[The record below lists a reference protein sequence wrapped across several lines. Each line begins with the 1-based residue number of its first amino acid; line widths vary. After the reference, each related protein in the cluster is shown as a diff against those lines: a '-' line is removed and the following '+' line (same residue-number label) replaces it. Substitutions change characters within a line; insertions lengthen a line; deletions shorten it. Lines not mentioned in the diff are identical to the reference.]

1 MGFDSS
7 KENTHYVT
15 GIDLSCNNFQNLEG
29 SNGGGWG
36 GGGVQQEGPKFQTS
50 SLKSQ
55 KSPFL
60 GQGCA

>member
-15 GIDLSCNNFQNLEG
+15 GIYLSCNNFQNLEE

-36 GGGVQQEGPKFQTS
+36 GGGVQQEGPKSQPS

>member
-1 MGFDSS
+1 MVVVV
-7 KENTHYVT
+7 EIV
-15 GIDLSCNNFQNLEG
+15 
-29 SNGGGWG
+29 W
-36 GGGVQQEGPKFQTS
+36 QEGPKSQPS